1 MPRTYKLT
9 WQPGSD
15 GRPGRWR
22 KKYKRKAYYFSGGRG
37 KSDRQAYETAL
48 AEWERLKLKID
59 ASLPKPH
66 QAEYERAIHEWESVL
81 TWCRKHPGDDEMAH
95 TALAKLDHLRRQFA
109 FAKPGPV
116 TREDTFQG
124 HFDRVPC
131 PPSLFKIFAELDSR
145 EFPDGALPDGSG
157 HSDEI
162 DPSKHDF
169 LQNLDPSDPGQER
182 LKIWRDRMDVMNR
195 SATPE
200 EETVGAHVEQFMAEK
215 KASVAAG
222 ELTAGREYILRLH
235 LTHFRD
241 WIGCETPVIDIV
253 GKLLNDY
260 RVTLLKEVDAQK
272 WARTTASHRLT
283 SVKSFVR
290 WLWETEAIPSLPR
303 IMGSRSKRLSIS
315 KPSPTVVVYSK
326 EEIATLLRRAFD
338 RTKLYILLMLNCGM
352 TQKDIADID
361 LSEVDWDAGRIIRKR
376 SKTKDEENVP
386 VVNYPLWPE
395 TLRLLRQERCKG
407 RSGKVLLNERGNP
420 LWYQEVDGGKLK
432 KNDNVKSA
440 FDRLKRKTGID
451 KPLKSLKK
459 TSASLL
465 RDNPKYTSLEDLFL
479 GHAPQ
484 SMSDKHY
491 TQAPQ
496 TLFDEAITWLGTEFE
511 IPATSEASEQG

>member
-1 MPRTYKLT
+1 
-9 WQPGSD
+9 
-15 GRPGRWR
+15 
-22 KKYKRKAYYFSGGRG
+22 
-37 KSDRQAYETAL
+37 
-48 AEWERLKLKID
+48 
-59 ASLPKPH
+59 
-66 QAEYERAIHEWESVL
+66 
-81 TWCRKHPGDDEMAH
+81 
-95 TALAKLDHLRRQFA
+95 
-109 FAKPGPV
+109 
-116 TREDTFQG
+116 
-124 HFDRVPC
+124 
-131 PPSLFKIFAELDSR
+131 
-145 EFPDGALPDGSG
+145 
-157 HSDEI
+157 
-162 DPSKHDF
+162 
-169 LQNLDPSDPGQER
+169 
-182 LKIWRDRMDVMNR
+182 MDVMNR

-222 ELTAGREYILRLH
+222 ELTAGRDYILRLH

-272 WARTTASHRLT
+272 WARTTASHRLN

-315 KPSPTVVVYSK
+315 RPSPTVVVYSK

-376 SKTKDEENVP
+376 SKTKDEDNVP

-395 TLRLLRQERCKG
+395 TLRLLRQERCEG
-407 RSGKVLLNERGNP
+407 RSGKVLLNEKGNP

-484 SMSDKHY
+484 RMSDRHY
-491 TQAPQ
+491 TLAPQ
-496 TLFDEAITWLGTEFE
+496 TLFDEAIAWLGTEFE
-511 IPATSEASEQG
+511 IPATSDVSVQS